1 MAEPAAE
8 TPTTERGVA
17 GGAPLFATGQN
28 LRRFWVMW
36 VGQFVSLVGTSF
48 TRFAFGVWV
57 YQQTHSATQF
67 ALIALTAGL
76 PSLLLAPVA
85 GALVDRWDRRRVM
98 LFGNLL
104 AALASGIMAAI
115 ISVTALA
122 TWHVYLYVAVGALL
136 QSFQW
141 PAYVAAT
148 TLLVPKRHLGRAS
161 GLVQLASGAAGFAP
175 LPAGFLLAAVG
186 VAGIVWL
193 DFLSFLFAAFSLL
206 LVSIPVPPESE
217 AGRAAK
223 GSLGHEVAF
232 GWRFIRERPGLFG
245 LLVYFAMLNLV
256 FSMSNVLVT
265 PLVLSFAGAKVL
277 GGVQFVLNLGFLAGG
292 LVMSLG
298 GGPRRRIRGVLA
310 GGALLGLA
318 LLGAGLRASPVWI
331 AAAMA
336 VGLFAVPIVNGCS
349 QAIWQAKVPPDVQGR
364 VFAVRRVIA
373 QATIPIAQLLAGPL
387 ADHVFN
393 PLLMPGGAL
402 AGVLG
407 PLLGVGPGRGIG
419 LLFLVLAAAP
429 LAVTFWGYSHP
440 RIRHVED
447 ELPDAVG

>member
-1 MAEPAAE
+1 MSDLAA
-8 TPTTERGVA
+8 A
-17 GGAPLFATGQN
+17 APLFTTAKN
-28 LRRFWVMW
+28 LRRFWTMW
-36 VGQFVSLVGTSF
+36 VGQFVSLVGTTF

-67 ALIALTAGL
+67 SLIALTAGL

-98 LFGNLL
+98 VVGNLL
-104 AALASGIMAAI
+104 AALASGVMAAI
-115 ISVTALA
+115 INLTALA
-122 TWHVYLYVAVGALL
+122 TWHVYLYVAVGSLL
-136 QSFQW
+136 QAFQW
-141 PAYVAAT
+141 PAYVAST

-161 GLVQLASGAAGFAP
+161 GLVQLAQGAAGFAP
-175 LPAGFLLAAVG
+175 LPAGFLLAAIGVG
-186 VAGIVWL
+186 GIVWL
-193 DFLSFLFAAFSLL
+193 DFASFVFAALALL
-206 LVSIPVPPESE
+206 LVTIPTPPESD

-223 GSLGHEVAF
+223 GSLGHEIAF

-256 FSMSNVLVT
+256 FSMATVLVT
-265 PLVLSFAGAKVL
+265 PLVLSFADAKVL

-298 GGPRRRIRGVLA
+298 GGPQRRIHGVLA

-318 LLGAGLRASPVWI
+318 LLGAGLRASPALI
-331 AAAMA
+331 AGAMA
-336 VGLFAVPIVNGCS
+336 CGLFAVPIVNGCS

-373 QATIPIAQLLAGPL
+373 QATIPLAQLLAGPL
-387 ADHVFN
+387 ADRVFN
-393 PLLMPGGAL
+393 PLLAPGGAL
-402 AGVLG
+402 AGSLG
-407 PLLGVGPGRGIG
+407 PWLGVGPGRGIG
-419 LLFLVLAAAP
+419 LLYLVLAAAP
-429 LAVTFWGYSHP
+429 LAVTLWGYAHP
-440 RIRHVED
+440 RIRQVED